1 MTTTGKTQAGAVKLR
16 DKLQWNGNS
25 SNNSNKAQAGVV
37 KLRDK
42 VQWNGNSSTTATA
55 TKKTNPTMTTTGK
68 TQAGVVKLRDRVVKL
83 RDRVQWNKN
92 SSSNNNAGEDND
104 DNDKQAS
111 PPSWGCL
118 SLIHISEPT
127 RPP

>member
-1 MTTTGKTQAGAVKLR
+1 MTTTGKTQAGVVKLR
-16 DKLQWNGNS
+16 DR
-25 SNNSNKAQAGVV
+25 VV

-42 VQWNGNSSTTATA
+42 VKWNENSSNSSTTATA

-111 PPSWGCL
+111 PPSWGCNFIICL
-118 SLIHISEPT
+118 TPSLPQ
-127 RPP
+127 PVKFPG